1 MTNLPIG
8 NLFSGVGVLVDIKQS
23 QNFLKIKETLTRIG
37 IPAQTGKTLVQS
49 CHILHKRDAQGNSHY
64 AIVHFKEMFKLD
76 NMHTTLDEFDV
87 SRRNKIVGLLEDW
100 GLVSILHDI
109 EYDDAIEVKVIP
121 YKEKHEWTLIEKY
134 KVGKK
139 SKK

>member
-1 MTNLPIG
+1 MKA
-8 NLFSGVGVLVDIKQS
+8 LFSNVGVLVDIKDP

-37 IPAQTGKTLVQS
+37 IASQTGKALVQS

-76 NMHTTLDEFDV
+76 NMQTTLDSHDID
-87 SRRNKIVGLLEDW
+87 RRNKIVALLEDW
-100 GLVSILHDI
+100 NLLTLLESI
-109 EYDDAIEVKVIP
+109 EYDETIEIKVIP
-121 YKEKHEWTLIEKY
+121 FKEKNEWTLIEKY